1 MKKSKKLKREEAAKR
16 QKAYNKLPLVDK
28 FKLIESRRGNSLKET
43 QKIVNNIEVSDV
55 DIYCTVCGEPKNTRE
70 IGIVFGLH
78 TCTDCAR
85 EMDESIT
92 GLGIQHI

>member
-1 MKKSKKLKREEAAKR
+1 MKKSKKLKREEAARR
-16 QKAYNKLPLVDK
+16 QKIYNKLSLEDK

-43 QKIVNNIEVSDV
+43 QKIVDNTEVIDKN
-55 DIYCTVCGEPKNTRE
+55 IYCNVCGESKNTRE

-78 TCTDCAR
+78 TCKSCAW
-85 EMDESIT
+85 EMDEPIA